1 MKTYKIPVEYSMY
14 SHVYVDANSPEEA
27 LAKAK
32 EIEHQGEG
40 FKLPD
45 ISESDYIDDS
55 FQINDDIELVKT
67 LNGE

>member
-32 EIEHQGEG
+32 EIEYQGEG

-45 ISESDYIDDS
+45 ISESDYIDGS
-55 FQINDDIELVKT
+55 FQINDDIELVKM
-67 LNGE
+67 LNE